1 MLKLERK
8 NETLGHVFH
17 ILIEIS
23 IIKII
28 DIETKAYVFHPSLII
43 LDIVNQI
50 RKSIGLILSDR
61 QTKNQLSGWAGFKRS
76 AGRLGPDLPR
86 KKDTEIQIKSRP
98 STNQMIGAVWWARM
112 GGRRVVGVGPC
123 PWIWMVG
130 GVVERGLGQKPP
142 NESWWGS
149 YTGPSFSSFYPTTR
163 STPLPSSLTR
173 PTPHFPT
180 PSL

>member
-98 STNQMIGAVWWARM
+98 STNQMIGAV
-112 GGRRVVGVGPC
+112 
-123 PWIWMVG
+123 
-130 GVVERGLGQKPP
+130 
-142 NESWWGS
+142 
-149 YTGPSFSSFYPTTR
+149 
-163 STPLPSSLTR
+163 
-173 PTPHFPT
+173 
-180 PSL
+180 